1 MTPKDKAK
9 QLVEKYRIMIKFDS
23 TYNLR
28 WNDVSPSEESERNHN
43 RATRDAK
50 MYALAAADEVIEQEQ
65 LWIMKT
71 GKGNSTFWKQ
81 VKKEIRKIS
90 SDAVEVE
97 YQKRING

>member
-1 MTPKDKAK
+1 MTPKEKAK

-23 TYNLR
+23 TYNLQ
-28 WNDVSPSEESERNHN
+28 WNDVSPSEESERNHT

-65 LWIMKT
+65 HYWIKET

-81 VKKEIRKIS
+81 VKKEIRKI
-90 SDAVEVE
+90 
-97 YQKRING
+97 